1 MAGML
6 WIGVYVHGSSSQDA
20 WASCCGAGDDVLALG
35 LEDGVALGP
44 SGKVPQRLI
53 MHSTR
58 LWKRS
63 DISYSAS
70 GI

>member
-1 MAGML
+1 ML
-6 WIGVYVHGSSSQDA
+6 WIAVYVHGSSSQ
-20 WASCCGAGDDVLALG
+20 ASCLGAEDDVLALG
-35 LEDGVALGP
+35 LEDGVALSP
-44 SGKVPQRLI
+44 SGKVPQCLI
-53 MHSTR
+53 THSTR